1 MITGDKGLL
10 QSLVMDAYVT
20 DEFDKITEKSMQK
33 EERYVN
39 LHYETK
45 NTESRHAQERTNLL
59 QKYEPQSTKY

>member
-1 MITGDKGLL
+1 
-10 QSLVMDAYVT
+10 MDAYVT